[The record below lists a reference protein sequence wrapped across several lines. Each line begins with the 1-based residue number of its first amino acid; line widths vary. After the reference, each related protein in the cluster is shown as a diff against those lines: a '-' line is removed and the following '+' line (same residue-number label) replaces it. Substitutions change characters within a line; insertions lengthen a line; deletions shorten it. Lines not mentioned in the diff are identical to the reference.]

1 MKYVELHRHTT
12 FSYMDGWGTPDDHAE
27 VTAEVGMSAFAVT
40 DHGNVS
46 AHVQVE
52 KAAFKRGLKPI
63 FGLEAYTAPTVESDR
78 KCHLTI
84 LASDAKGYRSLMQ
97 LVNRSWAEGFHRYP
111 TITGQMLADH
121 PEGLVVLSG
130 CSDSLLACTLLGGK
144 MIPEEQAGQ
153 VEAIQLASNFKDLYG
168 DRFYLECQMFPEL
181 ERSIKINRAYEAIG
195 QRLGIPLVATG
206 DVHTLRP
213 GDSEIRALLHA
224 AGRGDNTIAQQ
235 LSSWEYDVP
244 DYLPRSDWN
253 VYDEDDNLVSE
264 GVFERAQR
272 AGLSKKAAQE
282 ACRNS
287 GIIAERCNVTLP
299 KARRFRFNGTTEDL
313 TW

>member
-1 MKYVELHRHTT
+1 M
-12 FSYMDGWGTPDDHAE
+12 
-27 VTAEVGMSAFAVT
+27 TAIALTE
-40 DHGNVS
+40 HGGVS
-46 AHVQVE
+46 SHVQLE
-52 KAAFKRGLKPI
+52 KAALKAGIKPI

-84 LASDAKGYRSLMQ
+84 LASDAEGYRSLMQ

-111 TITGQMLADH
+111 TVTGRMLADH
-121 PEGLVVLSG
+121 PEGLIVLSG
-130 CSDSLLACTLLGGK
+130 CSDSLLACALLGGK
-144 MIPEEQAGQ
+144 MIPEEQAGK

-195 QRLGIPLVATG
+195 RRLGIPLVATG

-224 AGRGDNTIAQQ
+224 TGRGDNTIAQQ

-244 DYLPRSDWN
+244 DYLPRSDRN
-253 VYDEDDNLVSE
+253 VYDEEDSLVSE
-264 GVFERAQR
+264 GVLERARR
-272 AGLSKKAAQE
+272 AGLSKKAARE
-282 ACRNS
+282 ACANS

-299 KARRFRFNGTTEDL
+299 KAERFRYNGTEDDL
-313 TW
+313 TWS